1 MLLFKEMSDE
11 RKKEVVEFII
21 NNANEKPEVI
31 AKRFNLKTS
40 KIRGLQRKHLK
51 KGSGHSFY

>member
-21 NNANEKPEVI
+21 NNKNEKPEII
-31 AKRFNLKTS
+31 AQRFNLKTS
-40 KIRGLQRKHLK
+40 KVKSLQRKHLN
-51 KGSGHSFY
+51 KGSSLGR